1 MGGAVAPEPGMHLRN
16 TRFTRTNLFIK
27 SILDLIVVIP
37 SLLIGMPIMAL
48 AALVVMI
55 ASPGNPFFAHEREGL
70 NGRGFRVWKIRT
82 MHLNAEAML
91 RNHLQAHP
99 QAREEWERHFKL
111 THDPRIIPVVGP
123 LLRKTSIDELPQL
136 FNVLRGEMSV
146 VGPRPFPRY
155 HLKAFSKE
163 FREFRTQVRPGIT
176 GLWQVSS
183 RSDGDLGE
191 QEEADTFYI
200 RNWSIWM
207 DLYVLARTP
216 IAVLAGKG
224 AR

>member
-1 MGGAVAPEPGMHLRN
+1 MVCGGRA
-16 TRFTRTNLFIK
+16 I
-27 SILDLIVVIP
+27 
-37 SLLIGMPIMAL
+37 
-48 AALVVMI
+48 
-55 ASPGNPFFAHEREGL
+55 
-70 NGRGFRVWKIRT
+70 RVWKLRT
-82 MHLNAEAML
+82 MHLNAEAL
-91 RNHLQAHP
+91 LENHLQAHP
-99 QAREEWERHFKL
+99 EAHARSGNGTSSSRT
-111 THDPRIIPVVGP
+111 THVSSPSWAS

-155 HLKAFSKE
+155 HLEAFSEE
-163 FREFRTQVRPGIT
+163 FRELRAQVRPGIT

-183 RSDGDLGE
+183 RSDGDLEE